1 MFHLLV
7 PGGGWHTVIVRPVVA
22 ASSAS
27 SVFHCPGAV
36 PVGAASVRAD
46 QQPGSV
52 RVQCRSGVAAFAVNT
67 HRDLS
72 GVPTG
77 DRRAIRTP

>member
-1 MFHLLV
+1 MWENNRCSMFHLLV
-7 PGGGWHTVIVRPVVA
+7 PGGGLHTVIVRPVVA
-22 ASSAS
+22 AS

-67 HRDLS
+67 HRDLV
-72 GVPTG
+72 GCP
-77 DRRAIRTP
+77 R